1 MQSINSWSFEAIIF
15 YGIFNLFVV
24 KMCVSTNTYIYIMK
38 GNQLRRLIK
47 PLLKLISFAP
57 VPNYQGLLIVYFYF
71 LIPKVRRL
79 NLSAQHVVYMHY
91 TVGTLREKLKG
102 KIQCWW
108 VHQRQNEGSL
118 YHFQYSKNIFTRLND
133 SRIKSISEL
142 VTSFV
147 EGVNGDDSCSL
158 CLEILYEV
166 DKTKWDG

>member
-1 MQSINSWSFEAIIF
+1 M
-15 YGIFNLFVV
+15 
-24 KMCVSTNTYIYIMK
+24 
-38 GNQLRRLIK
+38 
-47 PLLKLISFAP
+47 
-57 VPNYQGLLIVYFYF
+57 

-91 TVGTLREKLKG
+91 TVGTLREKF
-102 KIQCWW
+102 QCWW

-118 YHFQYSKNIFTRLND
+118 YHFQYSNNIFTRLND

-147 EGVNGDDSCSL
+147 ESVNGDDSCSL

-166 DKTKWDG
+166 LRQNETDKFASNPIPLIERNNCTYLSNLQVSLSRMPWKFRTLSFICFF